1 MQPGPAGKVA
11 TGVRLPAMN
20 LEPQKTT
27 SEIRNHSGVA
37 RVLASITILALAV
50 LTILVVLEI
59 IPRSAFTEMAGKTAM
74 IAGVCVVSA
83 LAIGLLSKR

>member
-1 MQPGPAGKVA
+1 
-11 TGVRLPAMN
+11 MN
-20 LEPQKTT
+20 LEPEKST
-27 SEIRNHSGVA
+27 SEIRTQSGVA
-37 RVLASITILALAV
+37 RVLASITILALAA

-74 IAGVCVVSA
+74 VAGVCVISV